1 MPARRQSAVGTISAG
16 VAVALGRHTF
26 TSYEDAADDMPE
38 QHPRVPFPAKPIS
51 VVDEDR
57 RLFPSRQA
65 RINLPLYAETLE
77 ASVNMT
83 RAFLFFPG
91 MCTNVYELCLKLR

>member
-1 MPARRQSAVGTISAG
+1 M
-16 VAVALGRHTF
+16 
-26 TSYEDAADDMPE
+26 MN
-38 QHPRVPFPAKPIS
+38 PFPAKPIS

-91 MCTNVYELCLKLR
+91 MFTNVYELCLKLR